1 MVFDVRRSFDLL
13 EIFVD
18 GLVDGAMLTKKFRD
32 KENDHSHPI
41 PSLPHFAFREA
52 KSYNLL
58 HRLVVPTM
66 AGNGFKTAFITIQ
79 GHGSIQR
86 LPKAKYCTYQY
97 SL

>member
-1 MVFDVRRSFDLL
+1 MLIVG
-13 EIFVD
+13 
-18 GLVDGAMLTKKFRD
+18 GLIDGAMLIKNVRG
-32 KENDHSHPI
+32 KENDNSHPI
-41 PSLPHFAFREA
+41 PSLPYLAFREA

-66 AGNGFKTAFITIQ
+66 AGNGFKTAFIKIQ

-86 LPKAKYCTYQY
+86 LPKAKCLCYQY